1 MRAMRA
7 TPPAISARMMF
18 IAQNIDALIMFLGG
32 AYCTYLAFRGVPAG
46 TAKVAEWQV
55 WLARWGRLLKILGPI
70 LMIAGLVQLLVRAV
84 A

>member
-1 MRAMRA
+1 MA
-7 TPPAISARMMF
+7 F
-18 IAQNIDALIMFLGG
+18 LAQNVDALIPLFGG

-46 TAKVAEWQV
+46 TAKVAEWQA

-70 LMIAGLVQLLVRAV
+70 LMIAGLAQLFVRAF